1 MKDRIDHLP
10 HIKQRELQRVMQVLL
25 EEFEDALK
33 GGTADYK
40 KRGRILKIILFGSYA
55 RGTQVDEPHTGKGY
69 RSDFDLL
76 IIVNNRKF
84 TDFETYFH
92 KAEDRLMRMRDV
104 QTPVNFIVHS
114 LREVNTRIREG
125 RYFFTDIRREG
136 IVLYEL
142 NAEPLTQPG
151 VLDPEEAYRI
161 AKEYFEHR
169 LPHARR
175 FAKGAGFYLRERD
188 FKETAFLLHQAI
200 EQAYSSFLLVKS
212 NYSPASHN
220 LKFLRRL
227 AESQKPDLAEI
238 WPQDHQRYKAWFN
251 IVNEAYVKSRYSPY
265 FTITEEALC
274 WLLTRTDALITVIEA
289 MCSNSL
295 ENMRPDRSEDTSVL
309 R

>member
-10 HIKQRELQRVMQVLL
+10 HVKQHELRRVVEVLL

-33 GGTADYK
+33 EGSADFK
-40 KRGRILKIILFGSYA
+40 KRGRILKIVLFGSYA

-76 IIVNNRKF
+76 IIVNNRKLA
-84 TDFETYFH
+84 DFETYWH

-114 LREVNTRIREG
+114 LREVNSRIKEG

-142 NAEPLTQPG
+142 DAEPLAQSG
-151 VLDPEEAYRI
+151 VLNPEDAYRV
-161 AKEYFEHR
+161 AKEYFHDR
-169 LPHARR
+169 LPHARVFSKTAR
-175 FAKGAGFYLRERD
+175 FLLDERD
-188 FKETAFLLHQAI
+188 LSEATFILHQAI
-200 EQAYSSFLLVKS
+200 EQAYSSFLLVTT

-227 AESQKPDLAEI
+227 SEGQRNELAKA
-238 WPQDHQRYKAWFN
+238 WPQDQQRYKAWFN
-251 IVNEAYVKSRYSPY
+251 IVNEAYVKARYSPH
-265 FTITEEALC
+265 FDITEEALR
-274 WLLTRTDALITVIEA
+274 WLLKQTNLLIADIEEI
-289 MCSNSL
+289 CSQHL
-295 ENMRPDRSEDTSVL
+295 EKIAS
-309 R
+309 

>member
-10 HIKQRELQRVMQVLL
+10 HVKQHELGRVVQVLL

-84 TDFETYFH
+84 ADFETYWH
-92 KAEDRLMRMRDV
+92 KAEDRLMWMRDV

-114 LREVNTRIREG
+114 LREVNTRIKEG

-142 NAEPLTQPG
+142 DGESLARPG
-151 VLDPEEAYRI
+151 ILNPEEAYRI
-161 AKEYFEHR
+161 AKEYFDDR
-169 LPHARR
+169 LPLAQS
-175 FAKGAGFYLRERD
+175 FAQGADFFFGKGRL
-188 FKETAFLLHQAI
+188 KEGAFLLHQAI
-200 EQAYSSFLLVKS
+200 EQAYSTFLLVTT

-227 AESQKPDLAEI
+227 SEGKQNKLAEA
-238 WPQDHQRYKAWFN
+238 WPQEKQRYKAWFN
-251 IVNEAYVKSRYSPY
+251 IVNQAYVKSRYSPH
-265 FTITEEALC
+265 FEVTKEASS
-274 WLLTRTDALITVIEA
+274 WLLQQTNVLIRQIENV
-289 MCSNSL
+289 CSEHLLKKNQL
-295 ENMRPDRSEDTSVL
+295 LGPCDRIE
-309 R
+309 

>member
-10 HIKQRELQRVMQVLL
+10 HVKQHELRRVVEVLL

-33 GGTADYK
+33 EGSADFK
-40 KRGRILKIILFGSYA
+40 KRGRILKIVLFGSYA

-76 IIVNNRKF
+76 IIVNNRKLA
-84 TDFETYFH
+84 DFETYWH

-114 LREVNTRIREG
+114 LREVNSRIKEG

-142 NAEPLTQPG
+142 DAEPLAQPG
-151 VLDPEEAYRI
+151 VLNPEDAYRV
-161 AKEYFEHR
+161 AKEYFHDR
-169 LPHARR
+169 LPHARVFSKTAR
-175 FAKGAGFYLRERD
+175 FLLDERDLREAT
-188 FKETAFLLHQAI
+188 FILHQAI
-200 EQAYSSFLLVKS
+200 EQAYSSFLLVTT

-227 AESQKPDLAEI
+227 SEGQRNELAKA
-238 WPQDHQRYKAWFN
+238 WPQDQQRYKAWFN
-251 IVNEAYVKSRYSPY
+251 IVNEAYVKARYSPH
-265 FTITEEALC
+265 FDITEEALR
-274 WLLTRTDALITVIEA
+274 WLLQQTNLLIAEIEEI
-289 MCSNSL
+289 CSQQL
-295 ENMRPDRSEDTSVL
+295 EKMAS
-309 R
+309 